1 MKTAIYLRQS
11 LDRDENKLAVDRQRT
26 ACMKLCKDKG
36 WTDTVEYVDNN
47 KSATS
52 GRRPGYQQMLADIRS
67 GAVEAVVAY
76 DSDRLQRQPIELE
89 EFITLCTEKHN
100 VKLATVGGDFDLST
114 EAGQYYARL
123 EAARAKR
130 EVQRKSARQKVANR
144 QRAESGK
151 AWQQRTFGYD
161 GDTIVPAE
169 AEAIRKATH
178 AILNGATLW
187 SIAKEWNTA
196 GLTTAK
202 GFQWEGAKVR
212 ALLMRPSL
220 AGLVTHDV
228 KAARAEARRHG
239 QPVYLAGVIDGA
251 QGSWKPILDRDTWE
265 AVCKLLSD
273 PKRFTG
279 RSMGRKH
286 LLSGIAWCGECG
298 RHMGTTIRAA
308 RGGTKRVVYQ
318 CKNIGCMKIVR
329 DLGRT
334 DELVVGVITER
345 LADPDAARKLA
356 KPTVDTKALTQKIGT
371 YRKLIEATREEYNE
385 GLIDARDRNARIER
399 LTAKV
404 SPLEDKLLG
413 SHMSRDVKD
422 LAGKPDAA
430 DRFGALPL
438 DRRRGV
444 IDTLVEV
451 TINRQRKG
459 GRFDPESVDIV
470 WK

>member
-1 MKTAIYLRQS
+1 
-11 LDRDENKLAVDRQRT
+11 
-26 ACMKLCKDKG
+26 
-36 WTDTVEYVDNN
+36 
-47 KSATS
+47 
-52 GRRPGYQQMLADIRS
+52 
-67 GAVEAVVAY
+67 
-76 DSDRLQRQPIELE
+76 
-89 EFITLCTEKHN
+89 
-100 VKLATVGGDFDLST
+100 
-114 EAGQYYARL
+114 
-123 EAARAKR
+123 
-130 EVQRKSARQKVANR
+130 
-144 QRAESGK
+144 
-151 AWQQRTFGYD
+151 
-161 GDTIVPAE
+161 
-169 AEAIRKATH
+169 
-178 AILNGATLW
+178 
-187 SIAKEWNTA
+187 
-196 GLTTAK
+196 
-202 GFQWEGAKVR
+202 
-212 ALLMRPSL
+212 
-220 AGLVTHDV
+220 
-228 KAARAEARRHG
+228 
-239 QPVYLAGVIDGA
+239 VYLAGVIDGA